1 MSFSESDLDF
11 FVDVP
16 GPEDNDSK
24 LNRVHRLIC
33 NSRCFDRTIKIG
45 KARTPLIKANHHRQ
59 KVPVDINISNPLGV
73 FNSEFLRWALVFDPR
88 IKPLAIC
95 IKYWARV
102 HHLAGTNLISNYCL
116 TMLLL
121 FYLMNLR
128 DPVFPTIRH
137 LQERVPEYYIGP
149 WNMVFD
155 QSFANTSK
163 NMMPIIDLLEGFF
176 EFFATFPFE
185 DHVVSLYSAK
195 FYPRKVFEENR
206 GNIPEAERYFQGKI
220 LL

>member
-1 MSFSESDLDF
+1 M
-11 FVDVP
+11 DVP

-24 LNRVHRLIC
+24 LNRVYRLIC

-45 KARTPLIKANHHRQ
+45 KARTPLIKAHHHRQ

-73 FNSEFLRWALVFDPR
+73 FNSEFLRWALCFDPR

-128 DPVFPTIRH
+128 DPVFPAIRY

-155 QSFANTSK
+155 QSFVNTSK
-163 NMMPIIDLLEGFF
+163 NMMPIVDLLEGFF
-176 EFFATFPFE
+176 EFFAKFPFE
-185 DHVVSLYSAK
+185 EHVLSLYSSK
-195 FYPRKVFEENR
+195 YYPRKAFEENR

-220 LL
+220 FY